1 MCHHIICFMQTSAFQ
16 SVSCYETWSNA
27 KFYINCISFLYFIME
42 KVMTFDGF
50 GAVFFFSSVL
60 FYKKKW
66 PCFFYLALYFMFL
79 FSIRELKLLKRI
91 VLVIDNNL
99 RK

>member
-1 MCHHIICFMQTSAFQ
+1 
-16 SVSCYETWSNA
+16 
-27 KFYINCISFLYFIME
+27 
-42 KVMTFDGF
+42 MTFDGF

-66 PCFFYLALYFMFL
+66 PRFFYLALYFMFL
-79 FSIRELKLLKRI
+79 FSIRELKLLRRI